1 MSTVP
6 SPKNAGL
13 PLAAGWR
20 LHLADGWQQLHKR
33 GTVIFSSAVG
43 VLAPTGFAL
52 RETWNGMPDDLKQY
66 LPHSVQQAI
75 SYTILCL
82 TFIAIRYTTVQR
94 GPRGDSH
101 DPQ

>member
-1 MSTVP
+1 MSTVVTEKKGIP
-6 SPKNAGL
+6 VAPGF
-13 PLAAGWR
+13 R
-20 LHLADGWQQLHKR
+20 LRLADGWQRLHTR

-94 GPRGDSH
+94 GTRGDFH